1 MPKIEDITYK
11 NELTD
16 FIKYDSI
23 KSKLDETKKET
34 KKIETDVITVLEKEL
49 ESGGLNAYAANI
61 DGIPIFH
68 EKTLEL
74 ITKLKTKYDE
84 CLEQIEKTDTK
95 AKEHRIEELNQFIKC
110 LNKRIEELKSD
121 IAALDQNIGNCKLQK
136 FTYEAQREQAEYGS
150 PEYKIAT
157 NLSGDMYN
165 KIVEYQTALKPKE
178 QELKELEIKL
188 KKAQIASSEIS

>member
-1 MPKIEDITYK
+1 MPRIEDITYK
-11 NELTD
+11 NEVTD

-121 IAALDQNIGNCKLQK
+121 IAALKQNIENYKQQK
-136 FTYEAQREQAEYGS
+136 ITYEAQQSIAEYGS
-150 PEYKIAT
+150 TEYKRAT
-157 NLSGDMYN
+157 NLSGAMYN
-165 KIVEYQTALKPKE
+165 KIVECQTALKPKE
-178 QELKELEIKL
+178 QELKELEVKL
-188 KKAQIASSEIS
+188 KKAQIALSEIS

>member
-11 NELTD
+11 NEVTD

-84 CLEQIEKTDTK
+84 CLEQIEKTDAK

-121 IAALDQNIGNCKLQK
+121 IAALKQNIENYKQQK
-136 FTYEAQREQAEYGS
+136 ITYEAQQSIAEYGS
-150 PEYKIAT
+150 TEYKRAT
-157 NLSGDMYN
+157 NLSGAMYN
-165 KIVEYQTALKPKE
+165 KIVECQTALKPKE

>member
-95 AKEHRIEELNQFIKC
+95 
-110 LNKRIEELKSD
+110 S
-121 IAALDQNIGNCKLQK
+121 
-136 FTYEAQREQAEYGS
+136 
-150 PEYKIAT
+150 
-157 NLSGDMYN
+157 
-165 KIVEYQTALKPKE
+165 KE
-178 QELKELEIKL
+178 QIIE
-188 KKAQIASSEIS
+188 